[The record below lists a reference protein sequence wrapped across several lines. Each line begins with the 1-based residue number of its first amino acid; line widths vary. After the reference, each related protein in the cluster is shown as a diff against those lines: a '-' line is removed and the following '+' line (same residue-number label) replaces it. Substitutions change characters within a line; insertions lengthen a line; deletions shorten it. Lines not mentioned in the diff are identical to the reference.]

1 MAQLSSPGV
10 SVSIIDE
17 SAYASAG
24 GGTVPVIVLATR
36 SDKKSPDGST
46 AQYTTAPF
54 AKKPLI
60 ITSQR
65 ELVQLYGEPSFT
77 IVDGTPVHGHELN
90 EYGLLAAYYYLGIA
104 NRAVLVRADL
114 KMEELEPQ
122 ATAPVGPPT
131 NGQYWFDTDASRG
144 GLFESDGTTWVY
156 KYAIST
162 DGIPGA
168 SEGAVG
174 DYALD
179 TTSTVKRFYKKIN
192 TGPSDSGIVWVAVTS
207 NTLAK
212 TVTVAPHYQVPNAS
226 VAGNVWFKT
235 TSPNSGFALVLK
247 KYNSTTQSWTQQTIG
262 AGNVDQL
269 VGYASNA
276 TATTQFGSKLATNS
290 VYIQFAEPTEAKFEI
305 KRYDGAAWASITP
318 SASDTAPVGAT
329 PDGKLWYDAGDMVDV
344 YVKDTVEG
352 TPTWLPVRQVDVN
365 TEEPASPS
373 NGDVWIDT
381 NDMANYPVIKVYNG
395 SDWVQ
400 KDNADQSTPD
410 GALFVDLTATPGDT
424 SGVAYG
430 ADPMDSEAPNPAY
443 YPDGMILWNTA
454 ISSGNVKKYNATAG
468 HWQTES
474 GNTDSGPKAGA
485 PYMFD
490 KAQRRVVVKRLQEAL
505 ASNDD
510 LRAETLTFNVIA
522 TPAYVEC
529 IDEMVTLNY
538 DRKETVFVIADTPM
552 KLSNKTTDVVNW
564 ALGTS
569 AGTNGIDGLVTRT
582 GSAAI
587 YYPSGLSTDLDG
599 NDVAVP
605 ASHSVLRGI
614 AYNDQ
619 VSYPWF
625 APAGLTRGALSGISN
640 LGTVNAENEFVP
652 LALNQGQRDAL
663 YEKNINPLCNFPGQG
678 LYIWGQKTL
687 YPSSSALDRVN
698 VGRLLCYLRER
709 FDVIARPFIFEP
721 NDKRTRDRVLA
732 VFNGFLQDLFTKRAV
747 YDFLVV
753 CDDTNNTPSRIDRNE
768 LYIDIAIE
776 PVKAAEFIYIPVRV
790 VNTGAIAGG
799 TK

>member
-24 GGTVPVIVLATR
+24 NGTVPVIVLATR

-104 NRAVLVRADL
+104 NRAILVRADL

-131 NGQYWFDTDASRG
+131 NGQYWLDTDDSAW
-144 GLFESDGTTWVY
+144 GLFEGNGSAWV
-156 KYAIST
+156 AQNVLVTSGVPT
-162 DGIPGA
+162 VGA
-168 SEGAVG
+168 GANG

-179 TTSTVKRFYKKIN
+179 ASTTLKTFYKKVA
-192 TGPSDSGIVWVAVTS
+192 GSWVAVTS
-207 NTLAK
+207 AALAG
-212 TVTVAPHYQVPNAS
+212 TVTVAPHYQVPTPA
-226 VAGNVWFKT
+226 AGDVWFKT
-235 TSPNSGFALVLK
+235 TSPNAGFNLKLK
-247 KYNSTTQSWTQQTIG
+247 KYNSTTQSWTVQTVG

-269 VGYASNA
+269 VGYEDNA
-276 TATTQFGSKLATNS
+276 TATSEFGSKLATNS
-290 VYIQFAEPTEAKFEI
+290 MYVQFAESSAAQFEI

-318 SASDTAPVGAT
+318 SATTTAPVGAT
-329 PDGKLWYDAGDMVDV
+329 PDGKLWYDAGDNVDI
-344 YVKDTVEG
+344 YVKETVDG
-352 TPTWLPVRQVDVN
+352 TPTWLPANQIDVN
-365 TEEPASPS
+365 TEEPAEPS

-381 NDMANYPVIKVYNG
+381 NDMANYPVIKVFNG
-395 SDWVQ
+395 SEWIQ
-400 KDNADQSTPD
+400 KDNADQTTPD
-410 GALFVDLTATPGDT
+410 GALFVDLTATAGDN
-424 SGVAYG
+424 SGVEGG
-430 ADPMDSEAPNPAY
+430 ATPMDDQAPNPAY
-443 YPDGMILWNTA
+443 YPDGMILWNSA
-454 ISSGNVKKYNATAG
+454 VSSGNVKKYNAAAG

-505 ASNDD
+505 ADNDM

-538 DRKETVFVIADTPM
+538 DRKETAFVIADTPL

-564 ALGTS
+564 SLGAS

-605 ASHSVLRGI
+605 ASHAVLRGI

-663 YEKNINPLCNFPGQG
+663 YEKKINPLVNFPGQG

-687 YPSSSALDRVN
+687 YPADSALDRVN

-709 FDVIARPFIFEP
+709 FDIIARPFIFEP
-721 NDKRTRDRVLA
+721 NDKRTRDRVAA

>member
-1 MAQLSSPGV
+1 MAQLVSPGV
-10 SVSIIDE
+10 SVSVIDE

-24 GGTVPVIVLATR
+24 NGTVPVIVLATR
-36 SDKKSPDGST
+36 SDKKSPDGAT

-65 ELVQLYGEPSFT
+65 ELVQLYGEPKFT

-104 NRAVLVRADL
+104 NRAILVRADL

-122 ATAPVGPPT
+122 AEMPVGPPT
-131 NGQYWFDTDASRG
+131 NGQYWFDTDNTYG
-144 GLFESDGTTWVY
+144 GLFESNGTTWVY
-156 KYAIST
+156 KYAIRT

-168 SEGAVG
+168 SEGANG
-174 DYALD
+174 NYALD
-179 TTSTVKRFYKKIN
+179 TTSTVKRFYKKVA
-192 TGPSDSGIVWVAVTS
+192 GAWVAVTS
-207 NTLAK
+207 AALSK
-212 TVTVAPHYQVPNAS
+212 TVTVSPHYQVPNVS

-235 TSPNSGFALVLK
+235 TSPNSGFNLILK
-247 KYNSTTQSWTQQTIG
+247 KYNSTTQSWTIQTIG

-269 VGYASNA
+269 VGYADNA
-276 TATTQFGSKLATNS
+276 TATTAFGSKLATNS
-290 VYIQFAEPTEAKFEI
+290 IYVQFAEPTEAKFEI

-318 SASDTAPVGAT
+318 SASATAPVGAT
-329 PDGKLWYDAGDMVDV
+329 PDGKLWYDAGDTVDI
-344 YVKDTVEG
+344 YVKDTVSG
-352 TPTWLPVRQVDVN
+352 TPTWLPANQVDVN

-373 NGDVWIDT
+373 NGDVWVDT

-395 SDWVQ
+395 SEWIQ
-400 KDNADQSTPD
+400 KDNADQTTPD
-410 GALFVDLTATPGDT
+410 GALFVDLTATAGDS
-424 SGVAYG
+424 SGVAGG
-430 ADPMDSEAPNPAY
+430 ADPMDDEAPNPAY
-443 YPDGMILWNTA
+443 YPDGMVLWNSA
-454 ISSGNVKKYNATAG
+454 VSSGNVKKYNATAG
-468 HWQTES
+468 HWQSES

-510 LRAETLTFNVIA
+510 LRAETLSFNIIS
-522 TPAYVEC
+522 TPGYVEC

-538 DRKETVFVIADTPM
+538 DRKETAFVIADTPL
-552 KLSNKTTDVVNW
+552 KLSAKTTDVVNW
-564 ALGTS
+564 SLGTN
-569 AGTNGIDGLVTRT
+569 AGTNGADGLVTRT
-582 GSAAI
+582 GGAAI

-619 VSYPWF
+619 VAYPWF

-640 LGTVNAENEFVP
+640 LGVVNAENEFVP

-663 YEKNINPLCNFPGQG
+663 YEKKINPLVNFPGQG

-687 YPSSSALDRVN
+687 YPIDSALDRVN
-698 VGRLLCYLRER
+698 VGRLLAYLRER

-721 NDKRTRDRVLA
+721 NDKRTRDRVIA

-753 CDDTNNTPSRIDRNE
+753 CDETNNTPTRIDRNE
-768 LYIDIAIE
+768 LYIDVAIE

>member
-1 MAQLSSPGV
+1 MAQLVSPGV

-24 GGTVPVIVLATR
+24 NGTVPVIVLATR
-36 SDKKSPDGST
+36 SNKTAPDGST

-104 NRAVLVRADL
+104 NRAILVRADL

-122 ATAPVGPPT
+122 ASAPVGPAT
-131 NGQYWFDTDASRG
+131 NGQYWLDTDASTW
-144 GLFESDGTTWVY
+144 GLFEYSGSAWVAKTVAVSDG
-156 KYAIST
+156 A
-162 DGIPGA
+162 PGA
-168 SEGAVG
+168 GEGNNG

-179 TTSTVKRFYKKIN
+179 ATSTVKQFYKKVN
-192 TGPSDSGIVWVAVTS
+192 GVWLQAQSGALGLNVTI
-207 NTLAK
+207 
-212 TVTVAPHYQVPNAS
+212 APHYQVP
-226 VAGNVWFKT
+226 VGQFTGDVWFKT
-235 TSPNSGFALVLK
+235 TSPNAGFNLKLK
-247 KYNSTTQSWTQQTIG
+247 KYNATTQSWTLQTIG
-262 AGNVDQL
+262 AGKVDKL
-269 VGYASNA
+269 VGYEDNA
-276 TATTQFGSKLATNS
+276 TATAEFGSALSTNDI
-290 VYIQFAEPTEAKFEI
+290 YIQFEDPNSAQFEI
-305 KRYDGAAWASITP
+305 KRYDGATWQSVAHDAQ
-318 SASDTAPVGAT
+318 ADAPNGAT
-329 PDGKLWYDAGDMVDV
+329 PDGKLWYDAGDTVDI
-344 YVKDTVEG
+344 YVKETVDG
-352 TPTWLPVRQVDVN
+352 TPTWLPAGTVDVN
-365 TEEPASPS
+365 TEEPAGPS

-395 SDWVQ
+395 SEWVQ
-400 KDNADQSTPD
+400 KDNADQTTPD
-410 GALFVDLTATPGDT
+410 GALFVDLTATAGDT
-424 SGVAYG
+424 SGVEGG
-430 ADPMDSEAPNPAY
+430 ATPMDDQTPNPAY
-443 YPDGMILWNTA
+443 YPDGMVLWNSA
-454 ISSGNVKKYNATAG
+454 VSSGNVKKYNATAG
-468 HWQTES
+468 HWQSES

-485 PYMFD
+485 PYMFE

-505 ASNDD
+505 TDNED
-510 LRAETLTFNVIA
+510 LRAETLNFNVIS

-529 IDEMVTLNY
+529 IDEMVTLNV
-538 DRKETVFVIADTPM
+538 DRKETAFVIADTPL

-564 ALGTS
+564 SLGTN
-569 AGTNGIDGLVTRT
+569 AGTNGADGLTTRN

-587 YYPSGLSTDLDG
+587 YYPSGLSTDLSG

-605 ASHSVLRGI
+605 ASHAVLRGI

-625 APAGLTRGALSGISN
+625 APAGLTRGALSGVSN
-640 LGTVNAENEFVP
+640 LGVVNAENEFVP

-663 YEKNINPLCNFPGQG
+663 YEKNINPLVNFPGQG

-687 YPSSSALDRVN
+687 YPFDSALDRVN
-698 VGRLLCYLRER
+698 VGRLLAYLRER

-721 NDKRTRDRVLA
+721 NDKRTRDRILA
-732 VFNGFLQDLFTKRAV
+732 VFNGFMQDLFTKRAV

-753 CDDTNNTPSRIDRNE
+753 CDETNNTPSRIDRNE

-790 VNTGAIAGG
+790 VNTGAIANG
-799 TK
+799 TR

>member
-24 GGTVPVIVLATR
+24 SGTVPVIVLATR

-104 NRAVLVRADL
+104 NRAILVRADL

-131 NGQYWFDTDASRG
+131 NGQYWLDTDDSTW
-144 GLFESDGTTWVY
+144 GLFEAVSGAWV
-156 KYAIST
+156 AQNVLVTSGVPAA
-162 DGIPGA
+162 GIGA
-168 SEGAVG
+168 NG
-174 DYALD
+174 DYALNASA
-179 TTSTVKRFYKKIN
+179 TLKAFYKKVA
-192 TGPSDSGIVWVAVTS
+192 GVWVAVTS
-207 NTLAK
+207 AALAGS
-212 TVTVAPHYQVPNAS
+212 VTVAPHYQVPTPTT
-226 VAGNVWFKT
+226 GDVWFKT
-235 TSPNSGFALVLK
+235 TSPNAGFNLKLK
-247 KYNSTTQSWTQQTIG
+247 KYNSTTQSWTVQTIG
-262 AGNVDQL
+262 AGNIDQL
-269 VGYASNA
+269 VGYADNA
-276 TATTQFGSKLATNS
+276 TATSAFGSKLVTNS
-290 VYIQFAEPTEAKFEI
+290 SYVQFAESSEAKFEI

-318 SASDTAPVGAT
+318 SASATAPTGAT
-329 PDGKLWYDAGDMVDV
+329 PDGKLWYDAGDNVDI

-352 TPTWLPVRQVDVN
+352 TPTWLPASLVTVN
-365 TEEPASPS
+365 TEEPVAPAFG
-373 NGDVWIDT
+373 NVWIDT
-381 NDMANYPVIKVYNG
+381 NDMANYPVIKVFNG
-395 SDWVQ
+395 SEWIQ
-400 KDNADQSTPD
+400 KDNADQTTPD
-410 GALFVDLTATPGDT
+410 GALFVDLTATPGDAT
-424 SGVAYG
+424 GEAGG
-430 ADPMDSEAPNPAY
+430 ATPMDAEAPNPAY
-443 YPDGMILWNTA
+443 YPDGMILWNSA
-454 ISSGNVKKYNATAG
+454 VSSGNVKKYNAAAG

-505 ASNDD
+505 ADNDM
-510 LRAETLTFNVIA
+510 LRAETLSFNVIA

-538 DRKETVFVIADTPM
+538 DRKETAFVIADTPM

-564 ALGTS
+564 SLGAS

-663 YEKNINPLCNFPGQG
+663 YEKNVNPLVNFPGQG

-698 VGRLLCYLRER
+698 VGRLLAYLRER

>member
-24 GGTVPVIVLATR
+24 TGTVPIIVLATR
-36 SDKKSPDGST
+36 SNKTSPDGSV

-60 ITSQR
+60 VTSQR
-65 ELVQLYGEPSFT
+65 ELVQLYGEPQFT

-114 KMEELEPQ
+114 NMEELEPQ
-122 ATAPVGPPT
+122 ADAPTGPAT
-131 NGQYWFDTDASRG
+131 NGQYWLDTGSSSF
-144 GLFESDGTTWVY
+144 GLFEGNGTAWAAKSVY
-156 KYAIST
+156 VT
-162 DGIPGA
+162 NGEPGA
-168 SEGAVG
+168 GEGAVG

-179 TTSTVKRFYKKIN
+179 ATSTVKTFYKKVA
-192 TGPSDSGIVWVAVTS
+192 TEAGGEWKAVTS
-207 NTLAK
+207 GNLSA
-212 TVTVAPHYQVPNAS
+212 TVTVAPHYSVPTP
-226 VAGNVWFKT
+226 GNGAVWFKT
-235 TSPNSGFALVLK
+235 TSPNSGLSLKVK
-247 KYNSTTQSWTQQTIG
+247 KYNASTQSWTAQTIG

-269 VGYASNA
+269 VGYADNA
-276 TATTQFGSKLATNS
+276 TATAAFGSKLVTNS
-290 VYIQFAEPTEAKFEI
+290 IYIQFANANRAEFEI
-305 KRYDGAAWASITP
+305 KRYNGSAWATP
-318 SASDTAPVGAT
+318 TVSATDTAPTGAL
-329 PDGKLWYDAGDMVDV
+329 PDGKLWYDAGSIVDI
-344 YVKDTVEG
+344 YVKATVNDV
-352 TPTWLPVRQVDVN
+352 PVWKAASEIDVN
-365 TEEPASPS
+365 TEEPTEP
-373 NGDVWIDT
+373 NFGDVWVDT
-381 NDMANYPVIKVYNG
+381 NYMANYPMLKVWDG
-395 SDWVQ
+395 SAWVS
-400 KDNADQSTPD
+400 KDNADQTTQD
-410 GALFVDLTATPGDT
+410 GVLFADLTADAGDAT
-424 SGVAYG
+424 GAQGG
-430 ADPMDSEAPNPAY
+430 ADAIDDQAPNPAF
-443 YPDGMILWNTA
+443 YPDGMLLWNSA
-454 ISSGNVKKYNATAG
+454 VSSGNVKAWNATAG
-468 HWQTES
+468 FWQSES
-474 GNTDSGPKAGA
+474 GNVDSGPKAGA

-490 KAQRRVVVKRLQEAL
+490 KAQRRVVVKRLQAAL
-505 ASNDD
+505 TSGEE

-522 TPAYVEC
+522 TPGYVEC
-529 IDEMVTLNY
+529 IDEMVTLNL
-538 DRKETVFVIADTPM
+538 DRKETAFIIADTPL

-564 ALGTS
+564 SLGTL
-569 AGTNGIDGLVTRT
+569 AGTNGADGLVTRS

-587 YYPSGLSTDLDG
+587 YYPSGLSTDLSG

-619 VSYPWF
+619 IAYPWF

-663 YEKNINPLCNFPGQG
+663 YEKNINPLVNYPGQG

-698 VGRLLCYLRER
+698 VGRLLAYLRER

-721 NDKRTRDRVLA
+721 NDQRTRNRILG
-732 VFNGFLQDLFTKRAV
+732 VFNAFLADMYSKRAV

-753 CDDTNNTPSRIDRNE
+753 CDDTNNTPGRIDRNE
-768 LYIDIAIE
+768 LYIDVAIE

-790 VNTGAIAGG
+790 VNTGAIANG
-799 TK
+799 TR

>member
-24 GGTVPVIVLATR
+24 TGTVPVIVLATR
-36 SDKKSPDGST
+36 SNKASPDGSV

-60 ITSQR
+60 VTSQR
-65 ELVQLYGEPSFT
+65 ELVQLYGEPKFT

-114 KMEELEPQ
+114 NMEELEPQ
-122 ATAPVGPPT
+122 ASAPTGPAT
-131 NGQYWFDTDASRG
+131 NGQYWLDTGASSF
-144 GLFESDGTTWVY
+144 GLFEGNGSAWVAKPVY
-156 KYAIST
+156 VT
-162 DGIPGA
+162 DGEPGA
-168 SEGAVG
+168 GAGSEG

-179 TTSTVKRFYKKIN
+179 ASSDVKTFYKKVE
-192 TGPSDSGIVWVAVTS
+192 GEWVAVTS
-207 NTLAK
+207 GNLSA
-212 TVTVAPHYQVPNAS
+212 TVTASPHYQVPTAS
-226 VAGNVWFKT
+226 AGAVWFKT
-235 TSPNSGFALVLK
+235 TSPNSGLSLKIK
-247 KYNSTTQSWTQQTIG
+247 KYNASTQSWTVQKIG
-262 AGNVDQL
+262 AGNADQL
-269 VGYASNA
+269 VGYADNA
-276 TATTQFGSKLATNS
+276 TASEQFGSKLAVNS
-290 VYIQFAEPTEAKFEI
+290 IYVQFATANEAKFEI
-305 KRYDGAAWASITP
+305 KRYTGSAWATP
-318 SASDTAPVGAT
+318 AISSRDTAPTGSL
-329 PDGKLWYDAGDMVDV
+329 PNGQLWYDAGTMVDV
-344 YVKDTVEG
+344 YVKVTVDD
-352 TPTWLPVRQVDVN
+352 TPTWMPASQIDVN
-365 TEEPASPS
+365 TEEPTNPS
-373 NGDVWIDT
+373 NGDVWVDT
-381 NDMANYPVIKVYNG
+381 NDMANYPLLKVFDG
-395 SDWVQ
+395 SAWVA
-400 KDNADQSTPD
+400 KDNADQTTEH
-410 GALFVDLTATPGDT
+410 GVLFADLTAIAGDST
-424 SGVAYG
+424 GTAGG
-430 ADPMDSEAPNPAY
+430 ANPMDDQAPNPAY
-443 YPDGMILWNTA
+443 FPEGMLLWNSA
-454 ISSGNVKKYNATAG
+454 VSSGNVKAWNATEG
-468 HWQTES
+468 FWQTES
-474 GNTDSGPKAGA
+474 GNVDSGPKAGA

-505 ASNDD
+505 VENDE
-510 LRAETLTFNVIA
+510 LRAETLNFNIIT
-522 TPAYVEC
+522 TPGYVEC

-538 DRKETVFVIADTPM
+538 DRKETAFVIADTPL

-564 ALGTS
+564 SLGTS
-569 AGTNGIDGLVTRT
+569 AGTNGADGLVTRT
-582 GSAAI
+582 GGAAI

-605 ASHSVLRGI
+605 ASHAVLRGI

-663 YEKNINPLCNFPGQG
+663 YEKKINPLVNFPGQG

-687 YPSSSALDRVN
+687 YPSDSALDRVN
-698 VGRLLCYLRER
+698 VGRLLAYLRER

-721 NDKRTRDRVLA
+721 NDKRTRDRVVA

-753 CDDTNNTPSRIDRNE
+753 CDSSNNTPSRIDRNE

>member
-24 GGTVPVIVLATR
+24 TGTVPVIILATR
-36 SDKKSPDGST
+36 SNKTSPDGAV

-60 ITSQR
+60 VTSQR
-65 ELVQLYGEPSFT
+65 ELVQLYGEPKFT

-114 KMEELEPQ
+114 NMEELEPQ
-122 ATAPVGPPT
+122 ADAPYGPPT
-131 NGQYWFDTDASRG
+131 NGQYWLDTGASSF
-144 GLFESDGTTWVY
+144 GLFEGNGSAWIAKAVYVSDGV
-156 KYAIST
+156 
-162 DGIPGA
+162 PGA
-168 SEGAVG
+168 GEGAVG

-179 TTSTVKRFYKKIN
+179 ATGTVKTFYKKVNNN
-192 TGPSDSGIVWVAVTS
+192 TWLAVVAG
-207 NTLAK
+207 NLPA
-212 TVTVAPHYQVPNAS
+212 VTVAPHYSVPTPA
-226 VAGNVWFKT
+226 VDAVWFKT
-235 TSPNSGFALVLK
+235 TSPNSGLSLKVK
-247 KYNSTTQSWTQQTIG
+247 KYNAATQSWTAQTVG

-269 VGYASNA
+269 VGYADNAAA
-276 TATTQFGSKLATNS
+276 TAAFGSKLVANLI
-290 VYIQFAEPTEAKFEI
+290 YIQFANANQAKFEI
-305 KRYDGAAWASITP
+305 KRYNGSAWATP
-318 SASDTAPVGAT
+318 TVSATNTAPTGAL
-329 PDGKLWYDAGDMVDV
+329 PDGKLWYDAGSTVDI
-344 YVKDTVEG
+344 YVKTTVNDT
-352 TPTWLPVRQVDVN
+352 PVWKAASEIDVN
-365 TEEPASPS
+365 TEEPAEP
-373 NGDVWIDT
+373 NYGDVWVDT
-381 NDMANYPVIKVYNG
+381 NDMANYPMLKVWDG
-395 SDWVQ
+395 SAWVS
-400 KDNADQSTPD
+400 KDNADQTTQD
-410 GALFVDLTATPGDT
+410 GVLFADLTADAGDAT
-424 SGVAYG
+424 GTAGG
-430 ADPMDSEAPNPAY
+430 ANAMDDQAPNPAY
-443 YPDGMILWNTA
+443 FPDGMLLWNSA
-454 ISSGNVKKYNATAG
+454 VSSGNVKAWNATEG
-468 HWQTES
+468 FWQSES
-474 GNTDSGPKAGA
+474 GNIDSGPKAGA

-490 KAQRRVVVKRLQEAL
+490 KAQRRVVVKRLQAAL
-505 ASNDD
+505 TSGDE

-522 TPAYVEC
+522 TPGYVEC
-529 IDEMVTLNY
+529 IDEMVTLNL
-538 DRKETVFVIADTPM
+538 DRKETAFVIADTPM

-564 ALGTS
+564 SLGTL
-569 AGTNGIDGLVTRT
+569 AGTNGADGLVTRS

-587 YYPSGLSTDLDG
+587 YYPSGLSTDLSG

-619 VSYPWF
+619 IAYPWF

-663 YEKNINPLCNFPGQG
+663 YEKSINPLCNFPGQG

-698 VGRLLCYLRER
+698 VGRLLAYLRER
-709 FDVIARPFIFEP
+709 FDAIARPFIFEP
-721 NDKRTRDRVLA
+721 NDQRTRNRILG
-732 VFNGFLQDLFTKRAV
+732 VFNAFLADMYSKRAV

-753 CDDTNNTPSRIDRNE
+753 CDDTNNTPARIDRNE
-768 LYIDIAIE
+768 LYIDVAIE

-790 VNTGAIAGG
+790 VNTGAIANG
-799 TK
+799 TR

>member
-1 MAQLSSPGV
+1 MAQLVSPGV

-24 GGTVPVIVLATR
+24 NGTVPVIVLATR
-36 SDKKSPDGST
+36 ADKKSPDGAT
-46 AQYTTAPF
+46 AQYTTAPY

-65 ELVQLYGEPSFT
+65 ELVQLYGEPKFT

-104 NRAVLVRADL
+104 NRAILVRADL

-122 ATAPVGPPT
+122 AEKPVGPPT
-131 NGQYWFDTDASRG
+131 NGQYWFDTDNTYG

-156 KYAIST
+156 KYAIRT

-168 SEGAVG
+168 SEGVNG
-174 DYALD
+174 NYALD
-179 TTSTVKRFYKKIN
+179 TTSTVKRFYKKVAGAWI
-192 TGPSDSGIVWVAVTS
+192 AVTS
-207 NTLAK
+207 AALSK

-235 TSPNSGFALVLK
+235 TSPNSGFKLFLK
-247 KYNSTTQSWTQQTIG
+247 KYNSATQSWTRQTIG
-262 AGNVDQL
+262 AGNADQL
-269 VGYASNA
+269 VGYVDNA
-276 TATTQFGSKLATNS
+276 TATTAFGSKLATNS
-290 VYIQFAEPTEAKFEI
+290 IYVQFAEPTEAKFEI

-318 SASDTAPVGAT
+318 SASETAPVGAT
-329 PDGKLWYDAGDMVDV
+329 PDGKLWYDAGDTVDI
-344 YVKDTVEG
+344 YVKDTVSG
-352 TPTWLPVRQVDVN
+352 TPTWLPAGQVDVN

-373 NGDVWIDT
+373 NGDVWVDT
-381 NDMANYPVIKVYNG
+381 NDMDNYPVIKVYNG

-400 KDNADQSTPD
+400 KDNADQTTPD
-410 GALFVDLTATPGDT
+410 GALFVDLTATPGDS
-424 SGVAYG
+424 SGVAGG

-443 YPDGMILWNTA
+443 YPDGMVLWNSA
-454 ISSGNVKKYNATAG
+454 VSSGNVKKYNATAG

-505 ASNDD
+505 ASNDE
-510 LRAETLTFNVIA
+510 LRAETLSFNIIS
-522 TPAYVEC
+522 TPGYVEC
-529 IDEMVTLNY
+529 IDEMVTLNL
-538 DRKETVFVIADTPM
+538 DRKETAFVIADTPM
-552 KLSNKTTDVVNW
+552 KLSAKTTDVVNW
-564 ALGTS
+564 SLGTS
-569 AGTNGIDGLVTRT
+569 AGTNGADGLVTRT
-582 GSAAI
+582 GGAAI

-619 VSYPWF
+619 VAYPWF

-640 LGTVNAENEFVP
+640 LGVVNAENEFVP

-663 YEKNINPLCNFPGQG
+663 YEKKINPLVNFPGQG

-687 YPSSSALDRVN
+687 YPFDSALDRVN
-698 VGRLLCYLRER
+698 VGRLLAYLRER

-721 NDKRTRDRVLA
+721 NDKRTRDRVIA

-753 CDDTNNTPSRIDRNE
+753 CDETNNTPTRIDRNE
-768 LYIDIAIE
+768 LYIDVAIE

>member
-1 MAQLSSPGV
+1 MAQLVSPGV

-24 GGTVPVIVLATR
+24 NGTVPVIVLASR
-36 SDKKSPDGST
+36 SDKKSPDGAT
-46 AQYTTAPF
+46 AQYTTAPY

-65 ELVQLYGEPSFT
+65 ELVQLYGEPKFT

-104 NRAVLVRADL
+104 NRAILVRADL

-122 ATAPVGPPT
+122 AEKPVGPPT
-131 NGQYWFDTDASRG
+131 NGQYWFDTDNTYG

-156 KYAIST
+156 KYAIRT

-168 SEGAVG
+168 SEGVNG
-174 DYALD
+174 NYALD
-179 TTSTVKRFYKKIN
+179 TTSTVKRFYKKVAGAWI
-192 TGPSDSGIVWVAVTS
+192 AVTS
-207 NTLAK
+207 AALSK

-235 TSPNSGFALVLK
+235 TSPNSGFKLFLK
-247 KYNSTTQSWTQQTIG
+247 KYNSATQSWTRQTIG
-262 AGNVDQL
+262 AGNADQL
-269 VGYASNA
+269 VGYVDNA
-276 TATTQFGSKLATNS
+276 TATTAFGSKLATNS
-290 VYIQFAEPTEAKFEI
+290 IYVQFAEPTEAKFEI

-318 SASDTAPVGAT
+318 SASETAPVGAT
-329 PDGKLWYDAGDMVDV
+329 PDGKLWYDAGDTVDI
-344 YVKDTVEG
+344 YVKDTVSG
-352 TPTWLPVRQVDVN
+352 TPTWLPAGQVDVN

-373 NGDVWIDT
+373 NGDVWVDT
-381 NDMANYPVIKVYNG
+381 NDMDNYPVIKVYNG

-400 KDNADQSTPD
+400 KDNADQTTPD
-410 GALFVDLTATPGDT
+410 GALFVDLTATPGDS
-424 SGVAYG
+424 SGVAGG

-443 YPDGMILWNTA
+443 YPDGMVLWNSA
-454 ISSGNVKKYNATAG
+454 VSSGNVKKYNATAG

-505 ASNDD
+505 ASNDE
-510 LRAETLTFNVIA
+510 LRAETLSFNIIS
-522 TPAYVEC
+522 TPGYVEC
-529 IDEMVTLNY
+529 IDEMVTLNL
-538 DRKETVFVIADTPM
+538 DRKETAFVIADTPM
-552 KLSNKTTDVVNW
+552 KLSAKTTDVVNW
-564 ALGTS
+564 SLGTS
-569 AGTNGIDGLVTRT
+569 AGTNGADGLVTRT
-582 GSAAI
+582 GGAAI

-619 VSYPWF
+619 VAYPWF

-640 LGTVNAENEFVP
+640 LGVVNAENEFVP

-663 YEKNINPLCNFPGQG
+663 YEKKINPLVNFPGQG

-687 YPSSSALDRVN
+687 YPFDSALDRVN
-698 VGRLLCYLRER
+698 VGRLLAYLRER

-721 NDKRTRDRVLA
+721 NDKRTRDRVIA

-753 CDDTNNTPSRIDRNE
+753 CDETNNTPTRIDRNE
-768 LYIDIAIE
+768 LYIDVAIE